1 MDFCNVCVIFFA
13 SGESERDSLVYMTFC
28 FSNNVISLSICST
41 LSSRDMSREDKVEH
55 IDKLITLL
63 EKQKVMYTRL
73 SLSDSPE
80 AKKMTQTLQKSISS
94 MGFPPGT
101 DMQILFSSMNETIQ
115 TLKQDI
121 N

>member
-1 MDFCNVCVIFFA
+1 MSNFFD
-13 SGESERDSLVYMTFC
+13 SEIVKKELVEINKLQEQVY
-28 FSNNVISLSICST
+28 
-41 LSSRDMSREDKVEH
+41 SRAFGYPFMSREDKVEH
-55 IDKLITLL
+55 IDKLVTLL

-101 DMQILFSSMNETIQ
+101 DMQLSLIHI
-115 TLKQDI
+115 
-121 N
+121 

>member
-1 MDFCNVCVIFFA
+1 MSNFFD
-13 SGESERDSLVYMTFC
+13 SEIVKKELVEINKLQEQVY
-28 FSNNVISLSICST
+28 
-41 LSSRDMSREDKVEH
+41 SRAFGYPFMSREDKVEH
-55 IDKLITLL
+55 IDKLVTLL

-115 TLKQDI
+115 TLKQNI

>member
-1 MDFCNVCVIFFA
+1 M
-13 SGESERDSLVYMTFC
+13 SEINKLQEQVY
-28 FSNNVISLSICST
+28 
-41 LSSRDMSREDKVEH
+41 SRAFGYPFMSREDKVEH

-80 AKKMTQTLQKSISS
+80 AKKMTTNITEIHFKY
-94 MGFPPGT
+94 GFPTGT

-115 TLKQDI
+115 TLKQNI

>member
-1 MDFCNVCVIFFA
+1 MSNFFD
-13 SGESERDSLVYMTFC
+13 SEIVKKELVEINKLQEQVY
-28 FSNNVISLSICST
+28 
-41 LSSRDMSREDKVEH
+41 SRAFGYPFMSREDKVEH

-115 TLKQDI
+115 TLKQNI

>member
-1 MDFCNVCVIFFA
+1 MSNFFD
-13 SGESERDSLVYMTFC
+13 SEIIKKELAEINKLQEQVY
-28 FSNNVISLSICST
+28 
-41 LSSRDMSREDKVEH
+41 SRAFGYPLMSREDKVEH

-121 N
+121 I

>member
-1 MDFCNVCVIFFA
+1 MSNFFD
-13 SGESERDSLVYMTFC
+13 SEIVKKELVEINKLQEQVY
-28 FSNNVISLSICST
+28 
-41 LSSRDMSREDKVEH
+41 SRAFGYPLMSREDKVEH
-55 IDKLITLL
+55 IDKLVTLL

-115 TLKQDI
+115 TLKQNI

>member
-1 MDFCNVCVIFFA
+1 MSFFDSDVVRAEMAEIQELQEEVYTNVFKYPMMSKEDQRYHVDIL
-13 SGESERDSLVYMTFC
+13 ERLC
-28 FSNNVISLSICST
+28 
-41 LSSRDMSREDKVEH
+41 
-55 IDKLITLL
+55 

-115 TLKQDI
+115 TLKQNI

>member
-1 MDFCNVCVIFFA
+1 MSNFFD
-13 SGESERDSLVYMTFC
+13 SEIVKKELVEINKLQEQVY
-28 FSNNVISLSICST
+28 
-41 LSSRDMSREDKVEH
+41 SRAFGYPFMSREDKVEH
-55 IDKLITLL
+55 IDKLVTLL

>member
-1 MDFCNVCVIFFA
+1 MSNFFD
-13 SGESERDSLVYMTFC
+13 SEIVKKELVEINKLQEQVY
-28 FSNNVISLSICST
+28 
-41 LSSRDMSREDKVEH
+41 SRAFQYPLMSREDKVEH

-94 MGFPPGT
+94 MGFPPVT

>member
-1 MDFCNVCVIFFA
+1 MSNFFD
-13 SGESERDSLVYMTFC
+13 SEIIKKELAEINKLQEQVY
-28 FSNNVISLSICST
+28 
-41 LSSRDMSREDKVEH
+41 SRAFGYPLMSREDKVEH
-55 IDKLITLL
+55 IDKLVTLL

-115 TLKQDI
+115 TLKQNI

>member
-1 MDFCNVCVIFFA
+1 MSNFFD
-13 SGESERDSLVYMTFC
+13 SEIVKKELVEINKLQEQVY
-28 FSNNVISLSICST
+28 
-41 LSSRDMSREDKVEH
+41 SRAFQYPLMSREDKVEH
-55 IDKLITLL
+55 IEKLITLL

-101 DMQILFSSMNETIQ
+101 DMQILFSSMKETIQ
-115 TLKQDI
+115 TLKQNI

>member
-1 MDFCNVCVIFFA
+1 MSNFFD
-13 SGESERDSLVYMTFC
+13 SEIVKKELVEINKLQEQVY
-28 FSNNVISLSICST
+28 
-41 LSSRDMSREDKVEH
+41 SRAFGYPLMSREDKVEH

>member
-1 MDFCNVCVIFFA
+1 MSNFFYY
-13 SGESERDSLVYMTFC
+13 EIVKKELVEINKLQEQVYSRAFGYTF
-28 FSNNVISLSICST
+28 
-41 LSSRDMSREDKVEH
+41 MSREDKVEH
-55 IDKLITLL
+55 IDKLVTLL

-115 TLKQDI
+115 TLKQNI

>member
-1 MDFCNVCVIFFA
+1 MSNFFD
-13 SGESERDSLVYMTFC
+13 SEIVKKELVEINKLQEQVY
-28 FSNNVISLSICST
+28 
-41 LSSRDMSREDKVEH
+41 SRAFGYPLMSREDKVEH

-115 TLKQDI
+115 TLKQNI

>member
-1 MDFCNVCVIFFA
+1 MSNFFD
-13 SGESERDSLVYMTFC
+13 SEIVKKELAEINKLQEQVY
-28 FSNNVISLSICST
+28 
-41 LSSRDMSREDKVEH
+41 SRAFQYPLMSREDKVEH
-55 IDKLITLL
+55 IDKLVTLL

-115 TLKQDI
+115 TLKQNI

>member
-1 MDFCNVCVIFFA
+1 MSNFFD
-13 SGESERDSLVYMTFC
+13 SEIVKSELAEINKLQEQVY
-28 FSNNVISLSICST
+28 
-41 LSSRDMSREDKVEH
+41 SRAFNYPFMSREDKVKH

>member
-1 MDFCNVCVIFFA
+1 MSNFFD
-13 SGESERDSLVYMTFC
+13 SEIVKKELAEINKLQEQVY
-28 FSNNVISLSICST
+28 
-41 LSSRDMSREDKVEH
+41 SRAFGYPLMSR
-55 IDKLITLL
+55 
-63 EKQKVMYTRL
+63 
-73 SLSDSPE
+73 E

>member
-1 MDFCNVCVIFFA
+1 MSNFFD
-13 SGESERDSLVYMTFC
+13 SEIVKKELAEINKLQEQVY
-28 FSNNVISLSICST
+28 
-41 LSSRDMSREDKVEH
+41 SRAFGYPLMSREDKVEH

>member
-1 MDFCNVCVIFFA
+1 MSNFFD
-13 SGESERDSLVYMTFC
+13 SEIVKKELAEINKLQEKVY
-28 FSNNVISLSICST
+28 
-41 LSSRDMSREDKVEH
+41 SRAFQYPLMSREDKVEH

-80 AKKMTQTLQKSISS
+80 AKKMTQTLQTSISS

>member
-1 MDFCNVCVIFFA
+1 MSNFFD
-13 SGESERDSLVYMTFC
+13 SEIVKKELVEINKLQEQVY
-28 FSNNVISLSICST
+28 
-41 LSSRDMSREDKVEH
+41 SRAFGYPFMSREDKVEH
-55 IDKLITLL
+55 IDKLVTRL

-115 TLKQDI
+115 TLKQNI

>member
-1 MDFCNVCVIFFA
+1 MSNFFD
-13 SGESERDSLVYMTFC
+13 SEIVKKELAEINKLQEQVY
-28 FSNNVISLSICST
+28 
-41 LSSRDMSREDKVEH
+41 SRAFGYPLMSREDKVEH

-115 TLKQDI
+115 TLKQNI

>member
-1 MDFCNVCVIFFA
+1 MSNFFD
-13 SGESERDSLVYMTFC
+13 SEIVKKELVEINKLQEQVY
-28 FSNNVISLSICST
+28 
-41 LSSRDMSREDKVEH
+41 SRAFQYPLMSREDKVEH
-55 IDKLITLL
+55 YEKLITLL

-115 TLKQDI
+115 TLKQAI

>member
-1 MDFCNVCVIFFA
+1 MSNFFD
-13 SGESERDSLVYMTFC
+13 SEIVKKELVEINKLQEQVY
-28 FSNNVISLSICST
+28 
-41 LSSRDMSREDKVEH
+41 SRAFRYPFMSREDKVEH
-55 IDKLITLL
+55 IDKLVTLL

-115 TLKQDI
+115 TLKQNI

>member
-1 MDFCNVCVIFFA
+1 MSNFFFF
-13 SGESERDSLVYMTFC
+13 EIVKKELVEINKLQEQVY
-28 FSNNVISLSICST
+28 
-41 LSSRDMSREDKVEH
+41 SRAFQYPLMSREDKVEH

-115 TLKQDI
+115 TLKQNI

>member
-1 MDFCNVCVIFFA
+1 MSNFFD
-13 SGESERDSLVYMTFC
+13 SEIVKKELAEINKLHEQVY
-28 FSNNVISLSICST
+28 
-41 LSSRDMSREDKVEH
+41 SRAFGYPLMSREDKVEH

-63 EKQKVMYTRL
+63 EKQKAMYTRL
-73 SLSDSPE
+73 SLDDSPE
-80 AKKMTQTLQKSISS
+80 AKKMQQTLQKSISS

-115 TLKQDI
+115 TLKQNI

>member
-1 MDFCNVCVIFFA
+1 MSNFFD
-13 SGESERDSLVYMTFC
+13 SEIVKKELVEINKLQEQVY
-28 FSNNVISLSICST
+28 
-41 LSSRDMSREDKVEH
+41 SRAFHYPLMSREDKVEH

-115 TLKQDI
+115 TLKQNI

>member
-1 MDFCNVCVIFFA
+1 MSNFFD
-13 SGESERDSLVYMTFC
+13 SEIVKKELVEINKLQEKVY
-28 FSNNVISLSICST
+28 
-41 LSSRDMSREDKVEH
+41 SRAFQYPLMSREDKVEH

-115 TLKQDI
+115 TLKQNI

>member
-1 MDFCNVCVIFFA
+1 MSNFFD
-13 SGESERDSLVYMTFC
+13 SEIVKKELVEINKLQEQVY
-28 FSNNVISLSICST
+28 
-41 LSSRDMSREDKVEH
+41 SRAFQYPLMSREDKVEH

-80 AKKMTQTLQKSISS
+80 AKKMTQTLQKPISS

-115 TLKQDI
+115 TLKQNI

>member
-1 MDFCNVCVIFFA
+1 MSNFFDY
-13 SGESERDSLVYMTFC
+13 EIVKKELVEINKLQEQVY
-28 FSNNVISLSICST
+28 
-41 LSSRDMSREDKVEH
+41 SRAFGYPFMSREDKVEH
-55 IDKLITLL
+55 IDKLVTLL

-115 TLKQDI
+115 TLKQNI

>member
-1 MDFCNVCVIFFA
+1 MSNFFD
-13 SGESERDSLVYMTFC
+13 SEIIKKELAEINKLQEQVY
-28 FSNNVISLSICST
+28 
-41 LSSRDMSREDKVEH
+41 SRAFGYPLMSREDKVEH

-115 TLKQDI
+115 TLKQNI